1 MTPIRKFFYFLA
13 GFVAFISLVQLP
25 FAFAVSSVFS
35 TPDNIDTALKKG
47 GVYDNVVPLTLEET
61 SKKNNDAN
69 SQQILA
75 DPGFRDAIVSSVEPS
90 DIQAASQSAIGGIFA
105 WLQGKTN
112 QPEFTIDLSKPANQ
126 AVEKLTAYAQQRAAS
141 LPPCTLQQLQTVD
154 FQSDVLS
161 IPCLPPGVSAAQ
173 IGQQFSDQTKQQV
186 DLLRDPV
193 IDSKQLLREGDTAQ
207 LQESQLP
214 EFYQSLHS
222 SKWFTLGL
230 VVILVSLLIFAR
242 RDRLAGVRYVAIL
255 LLSAAGVLGIVLL
268 MVWFAQKNVPV
279 TDDKIAELVANT
291 LLNLAN
297 QITSIVRWFVLGYA
311 VVGIAALVAVRKFS
325 HHEPTHPIDTP
336 NSPGSPVT
344 TS

>member
-1 MTPIRKFFYFLA
+1 MTPIRKFFYYLA

-25 FAFAVSSVFS
+25 FAFAISSVFS
-35 TPDNIDTALKKG
+35 TPTNIDTALKEG
-47 GVYDNVVPLTLEET
+47 GVYDSVVPLVLEEAG
-61 SKKNNDAN
+61 KKNNDPT

-75 DPGFRDAIVSSVEPS
+75 DQGFKDAIVSSVEPS

-105 WLQGKTN
+105 WLQGKTD

-126 AVEKLTAYAQQRAAS
+126 AVEKLAVYAQQRAVG
-141 LPPCTLQQLQTVD
+141 LPPCTIQQLQTVD
-154 FQSDVLS
+154 FQGDLLS

-173 IGQQFSDQTKQQV
+173 VGQQFSEQAKQQV
-186 DLLRDPV
+186 ELLKEPV
-193 IDSKQLLREGDTAQ
+193 IDSKKLIKESDAAQ

-214 EFYQSLHS
+214 QFYQSLHS

-255 LLSAAGVLGIVLL
+255 LLVAAGVLGITLL
-268 MVWFAQKNVPV
+268 MASLAQKNIPV
-279 TDDKIAELVANT
+279 ANDKIAELVAKT
-291 LLNLAN
+291 LFNLAN
-297 QITSIVRWFVLGYA
+297 QIMSVVRWFVLGYA
-311 VVGIAALVAVRKFS
+311 VAGITALVAVRKFS
-325 HHEPTHPIDTP
+325 HHEPTHSIDTP
-336 NSPGSPVT
+336 NSPDSPVI